1 MSQSIDCGLFSSFI
15 IILIL
20 SFAVSLAFRE
30 RERESQVELERECV
44 EEGCDSFLTWTSYML
59 VDNSSG

>member
-1 MSQSIDCGLFSSFI
+1 MKQNVGMSDVRKEIHMKKE
-15 IILIL
+15 
-20 SFAVSLAFRE
+20 RE